1 MSDFDKAVQDS
12 QKLTSKPTN
21 EQLLE
26 LYGIYNPASHN
37 PSTPPPSPRPQGDK
51 SGRLLLFGLTNKSY
65 FNSTLQDRQGRGH

>member
-26 LYGIYNPASHN
+26 LYGNSPSHPSNPKRAK
-37 PSTPPPSPRPQGDK
+37 TW
-51 SGRLLLFGLTNKSY
+51 LC
-65 FNSTLQDRQGRGH
+65 